1 MDWSGKGSGQHRK
14 GRSYYP
20 QTRCFRTALGLY
32 YRGLNYNEDNYKVQS
47 HAFGVAAGSADIFPC
62 IPAISEA
69 SLLQLCSIV

>member
-1 MDWSGKGSGQHRK
+1 MDNIVRGGAIIHKPDASELHWVCS
-14 GRSYYP
+14 
-20 QTRCFRTALGLY
+20 
-32 YRGLNYNEDNYKVQS
+32 RGLNYNEDNYKVQS